1 MVNTMNL
8 NVEGFKVDPSTGYVS
23 SIKVSDPSGNIYTVD
38 NDPTVQDVKSVI
50 VNTNGEMTIFPD
62 APNTAV
68 EQVNLKVEIP
78 MGTKLYAWK
87 HSTDV
92 IYTKTLPKN
101 SGKVEVV
108 ICPLENKVGI
118 FTAAEP
124 AKTVSVWKNGSDF
137 IDAKGKAT
145 TEPSGTAGSAVDV
158 GDYVTDDTNWYKKSD
173 EATEVIYNIWKIGST
188 FYNSDG
194 TVGTEPSGTAGTP
207 TKIGEV
213 YQAKDTD
220 IYLEQGKW
228 YADIDS
234 KYYPVIS
241 FTTEDI
247 NVGEEI
253 TDSDALTNLGSA
265 TFSEIDTVAYTDEVY
280 TYNKVLQFGT
290 LEATTLI
297 SEKPET
303 DPTIISVLQADTPT
317 EIDYVPYDIEATD
330 EVITYSSDAYE
341 RSELDDYEV

>member
-1 MVNTMNL
+1 M
-8 NVEGFKVDPSTGYVS
+8 
-23 SIKVSDPSGNIYTVD
+23 
-38 NDPTVQDVKSVI
+38 
-50 VNTNGEMTIFPD
+50 
-62 APNTAV
+62 
-68 EQVNLKVEIP
+68 
-78 MGTKLYAWK
+78 
-87 HSTDV
+87 
-92 IYTKTLPKN
+92 
-101 SGKVEVV
+101 
-108 ICPLENKVGI
+108 
-118 FTAAEP
+118 
-124 AKTVSVWKNGSDF
+124 
-137 IDAKGKAT
+137 
-145 TEPSGTAGSAVDV
+145 
-158 GDYVTDDTNWYKKSD
+158 
-173 EATEVIYNIWKIGST
+173 
-188 FYNSDG
+188 
-194 TVGTEPSGTAGTP
+194 TP